1 MPAARIILSIACTLA
16 PHLQLQSVPLC
27 RLTTPRAAQQPP
39 ASHPPSPSHLP
50 PPSRYNTIF
59 TPCRKQ
65 PHPNALPAPTPTHPP
80 PESHCRLWLA
90 LRHGLVTMFGVQD
103 SFGSALWLALRHG
116 LVTIST
122 AATTMRRELWL
133 ALRHGLVTIPFS
145 QVLCCQPL
153 APQTAQNNSSCRGG
167 AGVGLRS
174 FPQ

>member
-1 MPAARIILSIACTLA
+1 MVIDYCRIERSTQMPAARIILSIACTLA

-90 LRHGLVTMFGVQD
+90 LRHGLVTIEKELFD
-103 SFGSALWLALRHG
+103 LYCL
-116 LVTIST
+116 
-122 AATTMRRELWL
+122 LWL